1 MLIDNIFD
9 YDTYEYVN
17 NRLKKEWNIMYNKYD
32 KKYYEKQQL
41 LCKKNNKEKL
51 KLYNLELISLNSMI
65 NLCKLNIKYV
75 NNLLPKTNLNLEYTE
90 NVKRKLLISF
100 EKIIKFCEIKIKLIY
115 SKFNKS
121 KNYNKNKIQDNII
134 KNNIIQNKPKYNKYY
149 FIIII
154 LFIIFIIF

>member
-41 LCKKNNKEKL
+41 LCKKNNKEK
-51 KLYNLELISLNSMI
+51 LISLNSMI